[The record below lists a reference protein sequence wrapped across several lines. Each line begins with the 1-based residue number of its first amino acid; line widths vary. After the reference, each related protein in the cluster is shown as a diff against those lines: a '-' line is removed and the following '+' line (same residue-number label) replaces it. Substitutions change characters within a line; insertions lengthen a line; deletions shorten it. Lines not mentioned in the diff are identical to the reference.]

1 MAHLSTRHDSKQVGV
16 LSSELC
22 KRLIGRETPNDCVVQ
37 DHGLYRIGNLAD
49 VTFLRKLDIAF
60 NPLQNVEG
68 VDQLP
73 KLQHFN
79 CYSCQLE
86 DIEGLRGMKKIE
98 TLLLQ
103 QNSLSGR
110 LSDCFGQFVKLKELR
125 LDRYKIQKLGS
136 ALKNCSS
143 LQVSVCVYIYV

>member
-22 KRLIGRETPNDCVVQ
+22 KRLIGRELPNDCIVQ
-37 DHGLYRIGNLAD
+37 DHGLYRFGNLAD
-49 VTFLRKLDIAF
+49 VTFIRKLDIAF
-60 NPLQNVEG
+60 NPLQQLEG

-86 DIEGLRGMKKIE
+86 DIEGLRGLKKLE
-98 TLLLQ
+98 SLLLQ
-103 QNSLSGR
+103 QNNLTGR
-110 LSDCFGQFVKLKELR
+110 LSDCIGQFVKLKELR
-125 LDRYKIQKLGS
+125 LDRNKIQKLV
-136 ALKNCSS
+136 S
-143 LQVSVCVYIYV
+143 LRFKI